1 MSARPRRPELLT
13 LKARNLL
20 HQADVVIYD
29 RLVGSGI
36 LELARREAQLID
48 VGKTGFGPSTPQE
61 HINDLIVEHARAGA
75 HVVRLKGAIARFLD
89 VWMRK
94 LTRWMHMD

>member
-1 MSARPRRPELLT
+1 MSFVGAGPGDPELLT

-48 VGKTGFGPSTPQE
+48 VGKTGFGPST
-61 HINDLIVEHARAGA
+61 HRNIS
-75 HVVRLKGAIARFLD
+75 
-89 VWMRK
+89 M
-94 LTRWMHMD
+94 T

>member
-1 MSARPRRPELLT
+1 MSFVGAGPGDPELLT

-20 HQADVVIYD
+20 HQADVIYD
-29 RLVGSGI
+29 RLVGAGI

-61 HINDLIVEHARAGA
+61 HINDLIVEHANVRA
-75 HVVRLKGAIARFLD
+75 R
-89 VWMRK
+89 M
-94 LTRWMHMD
+94 